1 MAEIEIRDNPNLR
14 SFLRNITEAGF
25 TGIMWGLWIYMILPV
40 INIVLWIL
48 GIRYFHI
55 SIIEQAGYKE
65 LLNLIGKM
73 GWIVLTV
80 FLILRLWGYYNYRR
94 FGRKDRRRGKVP
106 ADVEQIAELYN
117 MPAETVRDLQLR
129 KEIVWQVT
137 GDVGK
142 KT

>member
-1 MAEIEIRDNPNLR
+1 MAEIEIRDNPKLR
-14 SFLRNITEAGF
+14 GFLRNITEAGF

-73 GWIVLTV
+73 GWTVLTV

-94 FGRKDRRRGKVP
+94 FGRKDRRRGKAP
-106 ADVEQIAELYN
+106 ADVEQIAELYK
-117 MPAETVRDLQLR
+117 MPAETVRALQMR
-129 KEIVWQVT
+129 KEIVWQIT
-137 GDVGK
+137 GDDVK